1 MYNLMGVCEAYH
13 IVKNQNIDADLFFN
27 IISKNSGSSRALNNR
42 WFDLVN
48 SNFTPGFTLRLARK
62 DVKNALSMGDGVPLP
77 MFSLLYSLMM
87 AGRKYDEE
95 DVNALRKIF
104 E

>member
-1 MYNLMGVCEAYH
+1 MKEN
-13 IVKNQNIDADLFFN
+13 VKTDIYTTSENE
-27 IISKNSGSSRALNNR
+27 
-42 WFDLVN
+42 
-48 SNFTPGFTLRLARK
+48 